1 MIAIHFVGYKQL
13 FYHTNLNIKKKPTYF
28 IIMNVND
35 RGKNQL
41 PGMYS
46 FLFYKIL
53 KFEMI
58 PTMSSNIP
66 FSLPSSTE

>member
-35 RGKNQL
+35 RGKTNYL
-41 PGMYS
+41 ECTHFCFTKS
-46 FLFYKIL
+46 
-53 KFEMI
+53 
-58 PTMSSNIP
+58 
-66 FSLPSSTE
+66 